1 MGKKSG
7 TESKHPT
14 SRKSVRSPAKSGT
27 PAVEGDRLADFV
39 ATVTRTSGPTARAT
53 QFEAVAA
60 PGRLQCAAFLAEQ
73 RARPPHRLPAI
84 VLDRKRVKLPPAAAD
99 APPVFLNA
107 TYADWNREDY
117 VLAQAPAPDEL
128 EHFWRLV
135 WQDGCRLIVCVLE
148 RAGFS
153 PTDPHG
159 AAAFF
164 PTDEQ
169 PLQLPSGRFVV
180 RLANRADCKGGA
192 QLYECD
198 LTATDEADL
207 KRAPDSQSGSSDA
220 AADPRTRRVQVLHLD
235 GWRRGEWPDVDQ
247 LAAFAL
253 AVCRAEAAIVKRITD
268 DYVPPV
274 VLVSLDALQ
283 RAPALWVWL
292 ILGKQ
297 IERREIFD
305 VGALVHHVAKW
316 RPGALTDRLAF
327 FLTHAV
333 ALRMA
338 AMNGWLTLEEA
349 QTRIKEI
356 RAGAK

>member
-1 MGKKSG
+1 MAKKLG
-7 TESKHPT
+7 TKSKHPT
-14 SRKSVRSPAKSGT
+14 SRKSFRSPAKNGT
-27 PAVEGDRLADFV
+27 PAAEGDRLADFV
-39 ATVTRTSGPTARAT
+39 ATVTRTSGPTARGT
-53 QFEAVAA
+53 QFEA
-60 PGRLQCAAFLAEQ
+60 
-73 RARPPHRLPAI
+73 
-84 VLDRKRVKLPPAAAD
+84 RVKLPPAAAD

-117 VLAQAPAPDEL
+117 VLGQAPALDEL

-135 WQDGCRLIVCVLE
+135 WQDGCRLIVCVVE

-153 PTDPHG
+153 PTDPTDPHG

-180 RLANRADCKGGA
+180 RLAKRADFKGGA

-207 KRAPDSQSGSSDA
+207 KLAPDSQSEVTGTPSSDG

-274 VLVSLDALQ
+274 VLVSRDALQ

-292 ILGKQ
+292 ILVKQ